1 MKQKSNPAHTAHH
14 AQRVLGVEVEF
25 KKYSFFF
32 KKLALLTQRFLIIK
46 LIFIVKC
53 LDEWTRNHL
62 KWSEWSWHKVP
73 VWELVGWIMLCIFF
87 FFFVYIDTLKKRR
100 TLDKLCKENIN
111 LVFFFDFIVAVLFDN
126 FLYCWFVF
134 VFFNFFK
141 FILAVS
147 IGDVLN
153 LVHFFNKNQLK
164 VSSYFYYLDYW
175 SILSKKFL
183 FNLIF

>member
-32 KKLALLTQRFLIIK
+32 KKLALVTQRFLMIK

-73 VWELVGWIMLCIFF
+73 VWELVGWIMFSIFF
-87 FFFVYIDTLKKRR
+87 FFFVFIDTLKKRR

-111 LVFFFDFIVAVLFDN
+111 LAFFFDFIVAYVDYLLPFEELD
-126 FLYCWFVF
+126 
-134 VFFNFFK
+134 
-141 FILAVS
+141 
-147 IGDVLN
+147 D
-153 LVHFFNKNQLK
+153 
-164 VSSYFYYLDYW
+164 FYYTY
-175 SILSKKFL
+175 KKFESL
-183 FNLIF
+183 SDILYEKFFYLISDSYYS